1 MQLKNSPQ
9 NYGLI
14 AKTFHWLTALLILGA
29 YMSVYY
35 RHWFTEAKTPEN
47 WTALQLHLSFG
58 VSVGI
63 IILLRVIYRLMSEQP
78 EHEPG
83 AKLEHLAAKLGHFA
97 LYVVLIIMPITGFVG
112 TGVATDFF
120 FMFEITKFSDTWLF
134 QALVADGLEL
144 TFKEFEAPMDFIHK
158 EILGAWLLWML
169 VAGHVAAALY
179 HHFVKKDRT
188 LVKMTKGSDD

>member
-9 NYGLI
+9 NYGFI

-47 WTALQLHLSFG
+47 WTALQLHLSVG

-83 AKLEHLAAKLGHFA
+83 TKLEHLAAKLGHFA
-97 LYVVLIIMPITGFVG
+97 LYVVLIVMPITGFVG

-134 QALVADGLEL
+134 QALVADGLGL
-144 TFKEFEAPMDFIHK
+144 TFKAFEAPMDFIHK
-158 EILGAWLLWML
+158 EVLGAWLLWML
-169 VAGHVAAALY
+169 AAGHVAAALY

-188 LVKMTKGSDD
+188 LVKMTKS